1 MVMKNKSKILV
12 KSDSHEAHAY
22 IQSPIH
28 KITIGLIGA
37 GGTGSRMLTHLAMMN
52 QALTGLG
59 QKGLQVT
66 VYDDDKVTA
75 SNIGRQV
82 FSPSDIGLPKS
93 AVAVQRANRFYG
105 TDWEYRVMRVNRP
118 IACNILITCVDTKA
132 ARRIIEAGQF
142 IGGDH
147 HRDQN
152 LYWLDCGNSKDTG
165 QIILS
170 TKFKSKDPK
179 KVLLSPSALYPGIF
193 RGKEDKAPS
202 CSVAE
207 ALAQQDLFIN
217 PTIALV
223 GSQLLYRLL
232 TELRIDHQGMFVNL
246 KTMAIR
252 KVPIFI
258 NSDQME

>member
-1 MVMKNKSKILV
+1 
-12 KSDSHEAHAY
+12 
-22 IQSPIH
+22 
-28 KITIGLIGA
+28 
-37 GGTGSRMLTHLAMMN
+37 
-52 QALTGLG
+52 
-59 QKGLQVT
+59 
-66 VYDDDKVTA
+66 
-75 SNIGRQV
+75 
-82 FSPSDIGLPKS
+82 
-93 AVAVQRANRFYG
+93 
-105 TDWEYRVMRVNRP
+105 
-118 IACNILITCVDTKA
+118 VDTKA

-170 TKFKSKDPK
+170 TKFKAKDPK

-232 TELRIDHQGMFVNL
+232 TESRIDHQGMFVNL